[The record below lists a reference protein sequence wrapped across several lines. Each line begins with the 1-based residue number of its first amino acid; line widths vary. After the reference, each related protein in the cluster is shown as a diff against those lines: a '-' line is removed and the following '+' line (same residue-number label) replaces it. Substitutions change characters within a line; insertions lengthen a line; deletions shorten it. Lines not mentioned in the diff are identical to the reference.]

1 MRVLGIVVFF
11 AGLFYTLYSF
21 FHEPAIKTPTS
32 GLEIYIG
39 ILVIITGAVSFLLTK
54 RDRKIQPGS

>member
-21 FHEPAIKTPTS
+21 FYEPAIKTPTS

-39 ILVIITGAVSFLLTK
+39 ILVIATGAVTFFLTM
-54 RDRKIQPGS
+54 RDKKLEAG

>member
-21 FHEPAIKTPTS
+21 FYEPAIKTPTS
-32 GLEIYIG
+32 GLEIYVG
-39 ILVIITGAVSFLLTK
+39 ILVIITGAVTFLLTT